1 MDIHDPVTKAVI
13 WKMLPGVYHIPY
25 RSVVPE
31 KLHRTIVAGK
41 CLSAEKKA
49 FGAVRVMPIMMNV
62 GESVGYAAAL
72 AKKEGKC
79 LDELDAGILRKW
91 LAEKYETVRQE
102 DGHE

>member
-13 WKMLPGVYHIPY
+13 WKMLPRCVSYPLPK
-25 RSVVPE
+25 RCTE

-62 GESVGYAAAL
+62 GESVGMRRL
-72 AKKEGKC
+72 WRKRKENAWMNWMR
-79 LDELDAGILRKW
+79 E
-91 LAEKYETVRQE
+91 Y
-102 DGHE
+102 